1 MRISDW
7 SSDVCSSDLGEVVL
21 NGAETLSPLALF
33 MQADIIVKL
42 VMLGLLAAS
51 VWTWAIIFN
60 HGAKL
65 KKINRDTELF
75 EKSFWAAE
83 DIDAFYNKASKS
95 DMPVAKVFASGVTEW
110 RRSVAGKVTDREG
123 IR

>member
-1 MRISDW
+1 MG
-7 SSDVCSSDLGEVVL
+7 GEVVL

-33 MQADIIVKL
+33 MQADIIVKR
-42 VMLGLLAAS
+42 VMLGRLAAS
-51 VWTWAIIFN
+51 VWTWAIIFH

-65 KKINRDTELF
+65 KKINRETELF

-95 DMPVAKVFASGVTEW
+95 DMPVAKVFASGEIG
-110 RRSVAGKVTDREG
+110 RASCRE
-123 IR
+123 RVCQYV